1 MVILINTVKAFN
13 KTAHLFLR
21 KILRKPSSEKNVDKR
36 NEKRRSLRTSGG
48 RKMEKIRIWVNTI
61 YCPSPFEF
69 VNYI

>member
-48 RKMEKIRIWVNTI
+48 RKMEKNKNMGKYNIL
-61 YCPSPFEF
+61 SLSF
-69 VNYI
+69 